1 MTRKTRIVSAAL
13 AASSLLAVVPAAS
26 QADYTFGSRLDHE
39 PSNSAPGHNCREDG
53 SDDATPP
60 CTRLAIDESFAVSGG
75 LVAPMDGKIVRFRIR
90 AGAPGSLTLRVARY
104 ADGMARGDGTGP
116 TVNYQ
121 GRGFDE
127 NEANAIETFPA
138 DLAVHKGDSL
148 GFDSSSTSALYCS
161 SGGPNQAIFS
171 PSLGDALHATTKT
184 DGCELMIQA
193 DMVPAASTK
202 GTSTQA
208 PPPPQA
214 PSPQAPPPP
223 QAAPVADRSAELGI
237 AGGRLGAGRRLLSAA
252 LLGAPQARCWA
263 DRILPRHR

>member
-13 AASSLLAVVPAAS
+13 AASSLLAAVPAVS

-60 CTRLAIDESFAVSGG
+60 CTRIAIDESFAVSGG
-75 LVAPMDGKIVRFRIR
+75 LVAPMDGKIVRFRVR

-104 ADGMARGDGTGP
+104 ANGMARGDGTGP

-121 GRGFDE
+121 GRGYDE

-138 DLAVHKGDSL
+138 NLTVHKGDSV

-171 PSLGDALHATTKT
+171 PALGNALQPTTKT

-193 DMVPAASTK
+193 DMVPTAKSK
-202 GTSTQA
+202 
-208 PPPPQA
+208 
-214 PSPQAPPPP
+214 
-223 QAAPVADRSAELGI
+223 
-237 AGGRLGAGRRLLSAA
+237 
-252 LLGAPQARCWA
+252 ARKH
-263 DRILPRHR
+263 RKHRHHHKRHHHKRHHHKRHHHKRHR

>member
-1 MTRKTRIVSAAL
+1 MTRKTRIVCAAL

-104 ADGMARGDGTGP
+104 ADGMARGDGAGP

-161 SGGPNQAIFS
+161 SGGPNQGDLLAAPGRR
-171 PSLGDALHATTKT
+171 PSADHEGGRLRADDPGGHGAGGVDEGA
-184 DGCELMIQA
+184 QA
-193 DMVPAASTK
+193 P
-202 GTSTQA
+202 QA
-208 PPPPQA
+208 PPSPQA
-214 PSPQAPPPP
+214 PSPQAAPPP
-223 QAAPVADRSAELGI
+223 QAAPVADRSAEPGI
-237 AGGRLGAGRRLLSAA
+237 TGGRLWSRPSVVVSGASRSPAGM
-252 LLGAPQARCWA
+252 LLG
-263 DRILPRHR
+263 